1 MKLLLIEDEM
11 ELASFLLR
19 SFKNEGYHAD
29 HLTDG
34 IGVLDYL
41 KKHKYDVLILDLLL
55 PSVSGEKVLRE
66 MRLNKNIMPVIV
78 LTAVDDVETKTKIL
92 NMGADDYLVKPFSF
106 VELIARIKSVN
117 RRSQGNNQKA
127 QQLKVG
133 DLLLDPEMRMVS
145 RGGKAIKLRLKEYI
159 LLEYFMQ
166 NADRVVNR
174 NTLIEKIWDYDAR
187 LFSNTVDA
195 HISSLRKKI
204 NVGFDYKL
212 IETVHGVGYILRS
225 KPL

>member
-1 MKLLLIEDEM
+1 MKILLIEDEM
-11 ELASFLLR
+11 ELASFLMR
-19 SFKNEGYHAD
+19 SFKNEGYVAEHM
-29 HLTDG
+29 TDG
-34 IGVLDYL
+34 AGVLDHL
-41 KKHKYDVLILDLLL
+41 KKHTYDVMILDLLL
-55 PSVSGEKVLRE
+55 PTVSGEKVLRE

-106 VELIARIKSVN
+106 VELIARIKSVT

-133 DLLLDPEMRMVS
+133 DLILDPDMRMVS
-145 RGGKAIKLRLKEYI
+145 RGGKSIKLRLKEYI
-159 LLEYFMQ
+159 LLEFFMQ
-166 NADRVVNR
+166 HADRVVNR

-204 NVGFDYKL
+204 NEGFDHKL